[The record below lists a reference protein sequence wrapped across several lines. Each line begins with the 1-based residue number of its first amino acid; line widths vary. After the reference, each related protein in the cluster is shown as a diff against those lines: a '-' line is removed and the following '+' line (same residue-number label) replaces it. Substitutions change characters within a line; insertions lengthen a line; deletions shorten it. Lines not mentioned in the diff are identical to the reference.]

1 MIRCFHGFY
10 LSIREDAWR
19 RPSDEA
25 VQDRTGTCRAGEGTQ
40 REPSREPAAMHA
52 ASSSLPS
59 GPCSLE
65 KEYGEPSG
73 QGTFRD
79 EEDPSRSAR
88 PRQAGRIDR
97 FFAPRGDVLAVRGA
111 PGEASL
117 QNKAFLDEVK
127 ALDPPDGGLIS
138 CVDIRAKG
146 AEARLVARRRQPSR
160 PPRDARREA
169 TTASVA
175 RARRGRIGRPIR
187 AERVSHGAG
196 AKLRREQTRSASAR
210 PALQRGSHVARGARG
225 AGELYGAGCAGG
237 RRSSMSS
244 GALVGASI
252 AAVRD
257 YIVQPVPPEVTG

>member
-65 KEYGEPSG
+65 QEYGEPSG

-97 FFAPRGDVLAVRGA
+97 FFAPEGAVLAVRGA
-111 PGEASL
+111 PSEVSL
-117 QNKAFLDEVK
+117 QNKAFLDETK
-127 ALDPPDGGLIS
+127 ARDPPARGLIS
-138 CVDIRAKG
+138 SVDIRAEG
-146 AEARLVARRRQPSR
+146 TEARCVARRRRRSG
-160 PPRDARREA
+160 PPRDARRYM

-175 RARRGRIGRPIR
+175 RSRCGRIDRTIR
-187 AERVSHGAG
+187 AELVSLEAG
-196 AKLRREQTRSASAR
+196 TARFGVSRREAR
-210 PALQRGSHVARGARG
+210 ARDVGCGGSR
-225 AGELYGAGCAGG
+225 
-237 RRSSMSS
+237 RRSWCSWRWR
-244 GALVGASI
+244 G
-252 AAVRD
+252 VRR
-257 YIVQPVPPEVTG
+257 T